1 MASARPLRR
10 TRAARAGRARPET
23 QRFTD
28 AASLY
33 GIPHWG
39 KGFFHVSEQGDL
51 VVRPTREPSRGV
63 ALKQIVDEVALGGIS
78 TPMVI
83 RFPQILAASVANL
96 NDAFA
101 RAIDEY
107 GYGNHFRG
115 VFPIKVNQKRVVV
128 DHIVEAGRRYGYG
141 LEAGSKPELLAAI
154 SADLPP
160 ESIITCNGYKDDTF
174 IRMALNAVRMK
185 KKVILILEKV
195 SELERIL
202 E

>member
-10 TRAARAGRARPET
+10 TRPVRAGRARPET
-23 QRFTD
+23 QRFTE

-39 KGFFHVSEQGDL
+39 KGFFHVSEDGHL

-63 ALKQIVDEVALGGIS
+63 ALKHIVDEVARRGIS

-83 RFPQILAASVANL
+83 RFPQILSASVANL

-107 GYGNHFRG
+107 GYGNQFRG
-115 VFPIKVNQKRVVV
+115 VFPIKVNQLREVVEE
-128 DHIVEAGRRYGYG
+128 IVEAGRPYDYG
-141 LEAGSKPELLAAI
+141 LEVGSKPEMFAASRPDLAPRRSS
-154 SADLPP
+154 SATATRTTPT
-160 ESIITCNGYKDDTF
+160 SA
-174 IRMALNAVRMK
+174 RR
-185 KKVILILEKV
+185 
-195 SELERIL
+195 
-202 E
+202 

>member
-1 MASARPLRR
+1 MASARPLGRQRPVATSR
-10 TRAARAGRARPET
+10 TRPRTRPRHAG
-23 QRFTD
+23 QRYTE
-28 AASLY
+28 AGALY

-39 KGFFHVSEQGDL
+39 KGFFHVDDEGDL
-51 VVRPTREPSRGV
+51 VVRPTREPARGV
-63 ALKQIVDEVALGGIS
+63 ALKQIVDEVALRGIA

-83 RFPQILAASVANL
+83 RFPQILSAAVANL

-107 GYGNHFRG
+107 GYGNVFRG

-154 SADLPP
+154 AADLGP
-160 ESIITCNGYKDDTF
+160 
-174 IRMALNAVRMK
+174 
-185 KKVILILEKV
+185 
-195 SELERIL
+195 
-202 E
+202 